1 MRDGDISTA
10 INQGVKHMKCGTCKT
25 TVSKPDPWNEKSG
38 DCDEWV
44 LDGDN
49 LSWSIW
55 PLEWKL
61 EDDKDHGE
69 AGITGPKEGVGLEP
83 VLPNQKGGRR

>member
-1 MRDGDISTA
+1 
-10 INQGVKHMKCGTCKT
+10 MKCGTCKT

-61 EDDKDHGE
+61 EDNENWDYLVW
-69 AGITGPKEGVGLEP
+69 KELGDVGKTDLIIK
-83 VLPNQKGGRR
+83 QKILSIFNINFK